1 MPPMGDTASGGGI
14 HAAGCVLWRLGGG
27 DREVALVHR
36 PRYDDWSLPKG
47 KRQPGEHVLET
58 AVREVA
64 EETGVVVLLGRRLRS
79 TSYQS
84 DGRPKVVD
92 YWAARPAAGGS
103 QAEFVPNDE
112 VDLLDWLP
120 VPAARAR
127 LSYTHDAD
135 VLDDFASGPA
145 DTVPCILVRHAVA
158 GSKGDWR
165 AAGHDDDLLR
175 PLDGEGLRD
184 SDVLARL
191 LGCYVRGS
199 VISSAAERCVA
210 TVRPYAALAGV
221 AVEIEPAFTVSPA
234 AAGPV
239 DWMPPARHRIEE
251 IADAGVPAVI
261 CTHREYLPRLLDW
274 ACARLAA
281 KVPDGPQLAKGSFW
295 ALHIGAGTVVSA
307 ERHSPSAN

>member
-1 MPPMGDTASGGGI
+1 MGDAAAGGGI
-14 HAAGCVLWRLGGG
+14 HAAGCVLWRPGGR

-47 KRQPGEHVLET
+47 KRQAGEHVLET

-64 EETGVVVLLGRRLRS
+64 EETGVAVVLGRRLRS

-92 YWAARPAAGGS
+92 YWAARPAAGGP

-112 VDLLDWLP
+112 VDRLDWLP

-127 LSYTHDAD
+127 LSYSHDAD

-145 DTVPCILVRHAVA
+145 DTVPRILVRHAAA
-158 GSKGDWR
+158 GSKSDWR

-175 PLDGEGLRD
+175 PLDAKGLQD
-184 SDVLARL
+184 AEVLARL
-191 LGCYVRGS
+191 LGCYAKGS

-221 AVEIEPAFTVSPA
+221 PVEIEPAFTVSAADDGPA
-234 AAGPV
+234 H
-239 DWMPPARHRIEE
+239 WMLPARRRIEE
-251 IADAGVPAVI
+251 VVDAGGPAVI

-274 ACARLAA
+274 ACARLEA
-281 KVPDGPQLAKGSFW
+281 KVPDGPQLAKGCFW
-295 ALHIGAGTVVSA
+295 ALHTGGGTVVSA
-307 ERHSPSAN
+307 ERHCPSAD